1 MNGLG
6 QRVERTTAANPR
18 PNVAAELGN
27 IFAMMAGDLQIQL
40 NEDLEVGVIQREVK
54 KLPKQVREDLVPL
67 STDRTRL
74 LIEPAKKP
82 RQRYVQ
88 KDGKCNVHHGN
99 VKETYRYF
107 SDLFTT
113 LVDLKW
119 RFSLLIFIL
128 VYCITWLFFGLIWW
142 LIAYIRGDLT
152 HQGEENW
159 TPCVENLNSFV
170 SAFLFSIETETTIGY
185 GHRVIT
191 ENCPEGI
198 ILLLI
203 QAIIGSIV
211 NALMVGCMFVKIS
224 QPKKR
229 AETLM
234 FSNKA
239 VISARDNKLCLMF
252 RVGDLRN
259 SHIVEASIR
268 AKLIKSKQTKEGEF
282 IPLNQ
287 TDINV
292 GFDTGDDRLFLVS
305 PLIICHEINE
315 KSPFWEYSKA
325 QMEKEEFE
333 IVVILEGMVE
343 ATGMTCQAR
352 SSYLDTEVLWGYR
365 FTPVLTLEKGFYEVD
380 YNSFHDVFETHTPFC
395 SAKDLAAIASVG
407 QLYAQISQHNANT
420 CTFPKDSQTSGQKQ
434 DDARKTNGSTSQVHP
449 AIKH

>member
-1 MNGLG
+1 
-6 QRVERTTAANPR
+6 
-18 PNVAAELGN
+18 
-27 IFAMMAGDLQIQL
+27 MAGDSRVLPNTGMDIRATT
-40 NEDLEVGVIQREVK
+40 RESK
-54 KLPKQVREDLVPL
+54 KLPKQARDNILT
-67 STDRTRL
+67 TDRTRL
-74 LIEPAKKP
+74 FAEPKKIK
-82 RQRYVQ
+82 QRYVD

-99 VKETYRYF
+99 VQETYRYL

-119 RFSLLIFIL
+119 RFNLLIFTL
-128 VYCITWLFFGLIWW
+128 VFTVTWLFFGFIWW
-142 LIAYIRGDLT
+142 LIAYIRGDLDHLEDPT
-152 HQGEENW
+152 W
-159 TPCVENLNSFV
+159 TPCVDNLNGFV

-191 ENCPEGI
+191 EKCPEGI

-203 QAIIGSIV
+203 QAILGSIV

-224 QPKKR
+224 QPKNR

-234 FSNKA
+234 FSNRA
-239 VISARDNKLCLMF
+239 VISLRDEKMCLMF

-268 AKLIKSKQTKEGEF
+268 AKLIKSRQTKEGEF

-305 PLIICHEINE
+305 PLIISHEINE
-315 KSPFWEYSKA
+315 KSPFWEMSRS
-325 QMEKEEFE
+325 QLEKEDFE

-352 SSYLDTEVLWGYR
+352 SSYSDSEVLWGHR
-365 FTPVLTLEKGFYEVD
+365 FNPVLTLEKDFYEVD
-380 YNSFHDVFETHTPFC
+380 YNSFHETYETNTPDC
-395 SAKDLAAIASVG
+395 SAKQVAAMKRAG
-407 QLYAQISQHNANT
+407 QVLPELSCPHLPSKEVEAAKEENAGKGHLSTNSPTAKTEPFSPIEDSEYCTGFSARFIQGLEEAQ
-420 CTFPKDSQTSGQKQ
+420 KL
-434 DDARKTNGSTSQVHP
+434 
-449 AIKH
+449 

>member
-1 MNGLG
+1 MRPCPDWRLAASSGVFAPVPSLWVRYSLSVHLFCDLG
-6 QRVERTTAANPR
+6 SNIPIMARDSRVSMDQDLTVDIIPR
-18 PNVAAELGN
+18 EP
-27 IFAMMAGDLQIQL
+27 
-40 NEDLEVGVIQREVK
+40 K
-54 KLPKQVREDLVPL
+54 KLPKQAREDSGLNVNR
-67 STDRTRL
+67 SHQFYEHR
-74 LIEPAKKP
+74 KP
-82 RQRYVQ
+82 RQRYME

-119 RFSLLIFIL
+119 HFSLFIFTL
-128 VYCITWLFFGLIWW
+128 AYTVTWLFFGVIWW
-142 LIAYIRGDLT
+142 LIAYIRGDLE
-152 HQGEENW
+152 HVGDKSW
-159 TPCVENLNSFV
+159 VPCVENLNGFV

-185 GHRVIT
+185 GFRVIT
-191 ENCPEGI
+191 EKCPEGI

-203 QAIIGSIV
+203 QAILGSIV

-234 FSNKA
+234 FSNNA
-239 VISARDNKLCLMF
+239 VISLRDGQMCLMF
-252 RVGDLRN
+252 RVGDLRS

-305 PLIICHEINE
+305 PLIISHDINE
-315 KSPFWEYSKA
+315 KSPFWELSRS
-325 QMEKEEFE
+325 QLESENFE

-352 SSYLDTEVLWGYR
+352 CSYVDTEVLWGHR

-380 YNSFHDVFETHTPFC
+380 YTTFHNTYETPTPTC
-395 SAKDLAAIASVG
+395 SAKELEEL
-407 QLYAQISQHNANT
+407 QREEHL
-420 CTFPKDSQTSGQKQ
+420 
-434 DDARKTNGSTSQVHP
+434 VHP
-449 AIKH
+449 LYTLHRNKGSQNGAPSSEDGNIGAISD

>member
-1 MNGLG
+1 ITLRRPSNVNGDIS
-6 QRVERTTAANPR
+6 N
-18 PNVAAELGN
+18 
-27 IFAMMAGDLQIQL
+27 
-40 NEDLEVGVIQREVK
+40 
-54 KLPKQVREDLVPL
+54 
-67 STDRTRL
+67 
-74 LIEPAKKP
+74 KP
-82 RQRYVQ
+82 RQRYVE

-99 VKETYRYF
+99 VQETYRYF

-119 RFSLLIFIL
+119 RFNLLIFTL
-128 VYCITWLFFGLIWW
+128 VFTITWLFFGFIWW
-142 LIAYIRGDLT
+142 LIAYIRGDLD
-152 HQGEENW
+152 HLGDEEW
-159 TPCVENLNSFV
+159 IPCVRNLNGFV

-191 ENCPEGI
+191 EKCPEGI

-203 QAIIGSIV
+203 QAILGSIV

-234 FSNKA
+234 FSQRA
-239 VISARDNKLCLMF
+239 VISLRDEKLCLMF

-305 PLIICHEINE
+305 PLIISHEINE
-315 KSPFWEYSKA
+315 KSPFWEMSRSELE
-325 QMEKEEFE
+325 QEEFE

-352 SSYLDTEVLWGYR
+352 SSYSDKEVLWGYR
-365 FTPVLTLEKGFYEVD
+365 FNPVLTLEKDFYEVD
-380 YNSFHDVFETHTPFC
+380 YNSFHQTYETNTPTS
-395 SAKDLAAIASVG
+395 SAKELTQAYRKGAMQPKASCATLSKCIEAEPSNDTEEEE
-407 QLYAQISQHNANT
+407 QLSTCGHAGNT
-420 CTFPKDSQTSGQKQ
+420 EEVALPSATKDSDYCTGFLPQFIEGLEDLQGT
-434 DDARKTNGSTSQVHP
+434 
-449 AIKH
+449 